1 MLTACKLCVLHFRKS
16 GGRDCSHQYGLE
28 VGRLVAAPGVV
39 MAPEMVA
46 VPGMTAVQPGT
57 VAAPEMVA
65 AHGIMEGMSI
75 PCPAWPGG
83 YRQGGHRN

>member
-1 MLTACKLCVLHFRKS
+1 MDTKLSIVHFRKS
-16 GGRDCSHQYGLE
+16 GGRDCSHQHGQE

-39 MAPEMVA
+39 MVPGMVVA
-46 VPGMTAVQPGT
+46 VPGTVAVQPGM